1 MKKIDI
7 NLFVICCFLGIA
19 LTILYIHTSTNQNTE
34 FSVLEISPISGLEQ
48 KQANLDGTDY
58 TLTSKTAI
66 IKSAG
71 FGSYLLTIKPPSC
84 SPYNSSNVSL
94 FPSLREDSLK
104 EQTENSWS
112 IDSRGFNGEMYL
124 VIQTIGSSCSN
135 QGDNASIFMEINLT
149 ASN

>member
-66 IKSAG
+66 MLENLRHSTMNKSM
-71 FGSYLLTIKPPSC
+71 K
-84 SPYNSSNVSL
+84 V
-94 FPSLREDSLK
+94 
-104 EQTENSWS
+104 Q
-112 IDSRGFNGEMYL
+112 
-124 VIQTIGSSCSN
+124 
-135 QGDNASIFMEINLT
+135 LT
-149 ASN
+149 AEMHQNID